1 MRTKFSDRS
10 STLIFIFPE
19 RTLTLLFAFYFSS
32 NGHQGTDTE
41 MYNERQSNQQ
51 NVLVS
56 DSKTIVAFSIFFEIL
71 DRKNLNESKMVEH
84 EKFLSN
90 YVPDTMKTY

>member
-1 MRTKFSDRS
+1 MRTKFSERS
-10 STLIFIFPE
+10 STLIFPE
-19 RTLTLLFAFYFSS
+19 RTLTLLFTCNFSS

-56 DSKTIVAFSIFFEIL
+56 DSKTTVAFL
-71 DRKNLNESKMVEH
+71 Y
-84 EKFLSN
+84 FLK
-90 YVPDTMKTY
+90 Y

>member
-1 MRTKFSDRS
+1 M
-10 STLIFIFPE
+10 
-19 RTLTLLFAFYFSS
+19 TLLFTCDFSS

-56 DSKTIVAFSIFFEIL
+56 DSKTIVAFSKFFEIL
-71 DRKNLNESKMVEH
+71 ERKNLNESKMVEH
-84 EKFLSN
+84 EKFLRN
-90 YVPDTMKTY
+90 YVPNTMKTY